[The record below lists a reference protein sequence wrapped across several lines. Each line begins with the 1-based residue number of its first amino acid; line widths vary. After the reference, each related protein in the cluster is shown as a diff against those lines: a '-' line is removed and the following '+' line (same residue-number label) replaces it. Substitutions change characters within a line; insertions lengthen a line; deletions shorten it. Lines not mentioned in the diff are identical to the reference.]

1 MPQSDEL
8 ARESQRAKTLMAAGK
23 FADAIPIYK
32 HLVQT
37 VPGNDGLLLN
47 LALAQH
53 MDGREREAIPNLEAV
68 LKTQPKN
75 TDVRGI
81 LASALNQCGRFG
93 EGAAQ
98 YRQLTEVSPED
109 PRAWYGLGKTYEAIA
124 THAFENLEKNGS
136 RSPYLAALIADT
148 RVQRRQYG
156 SAFIFYRQA
165 LTGLPNLHGIHAALA
180 EIYRK
185 TGHQDWA
192 GVEDAEERKLLP
204 ADCKV
209 HAAECQFTGGHD
221 VQAATLPDT
230 GVRSPE
236 LFYWQAKAANEL
248 AFQAFFQLGQLPPS
262 VESHRLQAEIAG
274 IQNRHLEAVKEWRAA
289 LELSSGDLRLRQ
301 ELAISLFLAQ
311 DYRSAIDEAVALLKI
326 NPKVA
331 ELNFVAG
338 DSFLRT
344 EEPEKALAYL
354 RAAITMNHGLAAA
367 NASLGLALSR
377 LGKNAEAIPYLLKSL
392 DLDDNGELHYQL
404 ARAYQAAGDSEKAR
418 VAMEQYQ
425 EILKKTK
432 EQKDEVARDA
442 QIGPPK

>member
-1 MPQSDEL
+1 
-8 ARESQRAKTLMAAGK
+8 
-23 FADAIPIYK
+23 
-32 HLVQT
+32 
-37 VPGNDGLLLN
+37 
-47 LALAQH
+47 
-53 MDGREREAIPNLEAV
+53 MDGRDREAIPNLEAV

-75 TDVRGI
+75 ADVRGI
-81 LASALNQCGRFG
+81 LASALNQCGRFE

-98 YRQLTEVSPED
+98 YRQLTEVTPED

-124 THAFENLEKNGS
+124 TQAFENLETRDP

-165 LTGLPNLHGIHAALA
+165 LTELPALHGIHAALA

-192 GVEDAEERKLLP
+192 AVEDAEERKLPP
-204 ADCKV
+204 ADCRT

-221 VQAATLPDT
+221 VQAATLPHT

-236 LFYWQAKAANEL
+236 LFYWQAKAASEL
-248 AFQAFFQLGQLPPS
+248 AFQAFFQLGQLPAS

-274 IQNRHLEAVKEWRAA
+274 NQNRHLEAVKEWRAA
-289 LELSSGDLRLRQ
+289 LELSPGLLPETARLRQ

-311 DYRSAIDEAVALLKI
+311 DYRSAIDEAVALLKV
-326 NPKVA
+326 NPKIS

-338 DSFLRT
+338 DSFLRL
-344 EEPEKALAYL
+344 EEPEKAVVYL
-354 RAAITMNHGLAAA
+354 RAAITLNHGLAAA

-377 LGKNAEAIPYLLKSL
+377 LGKSAEAIPYLVKSL
-392 DLDDNGELHYQL
+392 DLDDNGDLHYQL
-404 ARAYQAAGDSEKAR
+404 ARAYQAAGDGEKAR
-418 VAMEQYQ
+418 AAMEQYQ
-425 EILKKTK
+425 EILKKTM
-432 EQKDEVARDA
+432 EQKDQVARDA